1 MSVELATASYRTFI
15 PAMGVPV
22 ATSLGRPKFP
32 ISYELT
38 EEVGALKPF
47 GLLDLDGAE
56 FTARY
61 RDRLEKVG
69 TAKLWRVFHAIS
81 RKHDGAR
88 LVLLCYEDVLAGQ
101 FCHRRVFADWWQERA
116 GQAVPELSWI
126 AGQDGVP
133 VVVREAEPATTRPEG
148 AQGDLAGYAKPAT
161 SEQPAAQR
169 TPPALQLQLPTTRE
183 EPCPA

>member
-1 MSVELATASYRTFI
+1 MSVDLATASYRTFV

-32 ISYELT
+32 IGYELT

-47 GLLDLDGAE
+47 GLLDLKDDAE
-56 FTARY
+56 FTASFRE
-61 RDRLEKVG
+61 RLEKVG

-88 LVLLCYEDVLAGQ
+88 LVLLCFEDVLAGQ
-101 FCHRRVFADWWQERA
+101 FCHRRVFADWWRERT

-126 AGQDGVP
+126 AGRDGVP
-133 VVVREAEPATTRPEG
+133 VVVSEAERSGEPGPKTECHGGYGHQPR
-148 AQGDLAGYAKPAT
+148 LADPG
-161 SEQPAAQR
+161 
-169 TPPALQLQLPTTRE
+169 QLQLAAE
-183 EPCPA
+183 GL